1 LTVGAE
7 KTMSTIR
14 ALVADDHAI
23 VRAGIV
29 AALRDMPDF
38 AIVGEVADGPGLF
51 TALSNAPP
59 DLLLVDIVMPDFEP
73 ISAIRLFRELYPGL
87 KILVVSAYDDDL
99 YVEGLFRAGVHGYH
113 LKDQPLSELRL
124 AVQQVLAGGRWVCS
138 PLVEKLVRIRPTTLP
153 VDPALTRRQRE
164 FLRYLQQALDNV
176 TIARKT
182 GLSTKTVENH
192 LTRLYRQLG
201 VQSRLEAVNYAAQ
214 HPGVLGQAE
223 PGLAAD
229 NGETVTSA
237 QPRVT
242 IILVDDHPRY
252 RAQLRSMIGKA
263 CPWAQIREAENTQ
276 AALQAI
282 EKVAPQLAFVDMVL
296 GDESGIDCIRCL
308 KQHSSSTQFVLL
320 SAYPDKAFHRLAVE
334 AGAVAFVDKSDLDAA
349 GLRELIEDV
358 TR

>member
-1 LTVGAE
+1 
-7 KTMSTIR
+7 MSTIR

-29 AALRDMPDF
+29 ATLRDMPDF

-237 QPRVT
+237 HPRVT

-252 RAQLRSMIGKA
+252 RTQLRSMIGKA